1 MEFLSLCGGGKKP
14 FGDSGDTLA
23 ACFLCSS
30 IIRYSCLNL
39 VVALGMCMVSFP
51 DPWYGTGISCTKGL
65 RLRLVLAPSLRAIS
79 HSYGFVLQG
88 RILYRWGLA
97 KTGKGQLVQVIVTE
111 TKVFDWQQLWLVTY
125 YPLLKLLVYNSLEN
139 EMVSKPWHY

>member
-1 MEFLSLCGGGKKP
+1 MLMGFCHCVEVEKSLLVTVVTR
-14 FGDSGDTLA
+14 FA

-79 HSYGFVLQG
+79 HSYGKEEYYIDG
-88 RILYRWGLA
+88 
-97 KTGKGQLVQVIVTE
+97 
-111 TKVFDWQQLWLVTY
+111 DW
-125 YPLLKLLVYNSLEN
+125 LKLARGSLF
-139 EMVSKPWHY
+139 K